1 VRMFH
6 TKEASK
12 VQTFLKKCNWANIE
26 ATNVALRQEW
36 EWSRKATKQ
45 GQKEPLRLDVFAEI
59 SLCSFVGKFWTTDRC
74 EWVRIFL
81 AKW

>member
-26 ATNVALRQEW
+26 ATNVAL
-36 EWSRKATKQ
+36 
-45 GQKEPLRLDVFAEI
+45 
-59 SLCSFVGKFWTTDRC
+59 
-74 EWVRIFL
+74 
-81 AKW
+81 